1 MDPLSDVL
9 ALLGARSV
17 LSASLAAGGAW
28 CLQFPAHDCLRFG
41 TLAEGACWLAGEGL
55 GEPVRLQAG
64 DCYLMT
70 DGRPY
75 KIGSDLDV
83 DVAQMR
89 SIEARIAGRVI
100 HYGDDQDPDRV
111 LLIGGRFLLDAANA
125 DFLLDTLP
133 PLIHI
138 RAGSEQAAVLG
149 WVLERLVAEQM
160 TNGAGATA
168 MLSHLADIVLLQTLR
183 ACLAA
188 DEGEMTGWLAALS
201 DARIGK
207 ALGLLHEQPAR
218 RWTLVELAAAVGMS
232 RSAFAARFKALVGN
246 SPLDYLLRWRMRLA
260 GQMLREGSTAVS
272 GVARALGYDSESAF
286 SNAFKRVMG
295 MPPRR
300 FREGGT

>member
-17 LSASLAAGGAW
+17 LSASLVTNGAW

-41 TLAEGACWLAGEGL
+41 SLAEGSCWLAGEGL
-55 GEPVRLQAG
+55 ADPVRLEAG
-64 DCYLMT
+64 DCYLLT

-75 KIGSDLDV
+75 KIGSDLTV
-83 DVAQMR
+83 DVVQMR
-89 SIEARIAGRVI
+89 SVEARIVGRVI
-100 HYGDDQDPDRV
+100 HYGDDHGTDRV

-125 DFLLDTLP
+125 SFLLDTLP

-160 TNGAGATA
+160 ANGAGATA
-168 MLSHLADIVLLQTLR
+168 MLVHLADIVLLQTLR

-188 DEGEMTGWLAALS
+188 DKGELSGWLAALS

-207 ALGLLHEQPAR
+207 ALGLMHEQPVR
-218 RWTLVELAAAVGMS
+218 RWTLAELSGAVGMS
-232 RSAFAARFKALVGN
+232 RSAFAARFKTLVGN

-260 GQMLREGSTAVS
+260 GQMLAKEKKPVST
-272 GVARALGYDSESAF
+272 VAHAFGYDSESAF

-295 MPPRR
+295 MPPRQ
-300 FREGGT
+300 FREDKK